1 MVSSISDK
9 KTRVWT
15 VECCFHSD
23 RQALIFSYCI
33 TNWSI
38 YLFIYRGSWSREWR
52 RIWRWG
58 AWWRGRGRCPGSWP
72 IRGEY
77 CGSPPIT
84 AHLTT
89 ALTLWTNQGWVS
101 WPRDQAHLTYPDTA
115 ALPRMKPGPRVL
127 LRAGMDLPWAG
138 SVSLCP
144 GKLPAAAA
152 SCCGSL
158 LENTFLGSVEAVEN
172 LDLQQLWRLCCCI
185 KCINRKDILMMSD
198 YSWPWWHIYLS
209 NMCLKKVSAK
219 MVLH

>member
-9 KTRVWT
+9 ETGVWT
-15 VECCFHSD
+15 VDWCFHSD
-23 RQALIFSYCI
+23 RQTVSTTTILETVEYL
-33 TNWSI
+33 SI
-38 YLFIYRGSWSREWR
+38 CRYIHLFIYRGSWSREWR

-72 IRGEY
+72 IRREY

-89 ALTLWTNQGWVS
+89 LLILWTNQGWVS

-115 ALPRMKPGPRVL
+115 DLPRMKPGPRVL
-127 LRAGMDLPWAG
+127 LRAGMDLPCAG

-158 LENTFLGSVEAVEN
+158 LENTLRGSVEAVEN
-172 LDLQQLWRLCCCI
+172 LDLQQIRRLWG
-185 KCINRKDILMMSD
+185 
-198 YSWPWWHIYLS
+198 
-209 NMCLKKVSAK
+209 
-219 MVLH
+219 